1 MMAVLYS
8 GDGGWVG
15 LDKDVAGQL
24 ARGGIPV
31 VGVDSLSYF
40 WSPRTPQE
48 AAHDLS
54 AIIRGYS
61 RHWHRPRILL
71 VGYSFGADVLPY
83 IVGGLPAAQRAQVQR
98 LSLMGLSPTADFQF
112 HLSSWLDMDSDSQ
125 YPTIPAIERLRGVP
139 MLCVRGTL
147 ENDSACPS
155 IPAGLAQMVVVPGGH
170 HFDRNAPLLVSHM
183 LQGLA
188 I

>member
-1 MMAVLYS
+1 
-8 GDGGWVG
+8 
-15 LDKDVAGQL
+15 
-24 ARGGIPV
+24 
-31 VGVDSLSYF
+31 
-40 WSPRTPQE
+40 
-48 AAHDLS
+48 
-54 AIIRGYS
+54 
-61 RHWHRPRILL
+61 
-71 VGYSFGADVLPY
+71 VLPY